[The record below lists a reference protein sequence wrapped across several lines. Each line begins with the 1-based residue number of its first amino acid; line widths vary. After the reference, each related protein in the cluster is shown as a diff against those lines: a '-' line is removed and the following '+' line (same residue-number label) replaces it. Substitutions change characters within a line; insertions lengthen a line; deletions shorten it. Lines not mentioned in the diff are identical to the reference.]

1 MSKGIL
7 ELKNGARAELTDKG
21 LKVISSTGKVL
32 YFDEYGNVVTKC
44 DYFFKMGKYER
55 EIVRKWAKDVKTETE
70 KQEIFL
76 EKVKEALNIV
86 DYDYKISTIEPSIGE
101 NGVIYFEKGNPVA
114 VGISELMWREYA
126 KKFDEKC
133 NSRLATLSELFL
145 WYAYRIAIRAWDLS
159 YLADNSSSAGNYWNS
174 PEASHDFELS
184 GVREVGG
191 FSDGVGNTDK
201 LVSLETG
208 GFALVGGFYYNFG
221 FEKPVANI
229 KVCGASRACI
239 THGSGVV
246 VILS

>member
-1 MSKGIL
+1 MSQSII
-7 ELKNGARAELTDKG
+7 ELKDGARIELTAKG
-21 LKVISSTGKVL
+21 FKVISSTGKIL
-32 YFDEYGNVVTKC
+32 YFDEYGNLVTKF
-44 DYFFKMGKYER
+44 DYFFKMGKNER
-55 EIVRKWAKDVKTETE
+55 EVVGKWVKEVKAETE
-70 KQEIFL
+70 KQESFL
-76 EKVKEALNIV
+76 EKVKAALNIV

-133 NSRLATLSELFL
+133 NSRLATLSELLL
-145 WYAYRIAIRAWDLS
+145 WYAYRIAIRAWDFS

-174 PEASHDFELS
+174 PEASQEFELS

-191 FSDGVGNTDK
+191 FSDGIGNTDK

-229 KVCGASRACI
+229 KVCDASRACI
-239 THGSGVV
+239 THGSGVIV
-246 VILS
+246 LLN